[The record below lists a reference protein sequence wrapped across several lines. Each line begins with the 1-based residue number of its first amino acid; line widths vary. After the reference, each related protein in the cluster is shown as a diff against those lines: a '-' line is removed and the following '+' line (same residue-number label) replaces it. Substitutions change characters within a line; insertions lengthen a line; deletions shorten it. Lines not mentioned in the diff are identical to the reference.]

1 MKDFTWFLEVPDH
14 GKAQTRALRLGRL
27 EIQVVRFIRT
37 AAIPTAAGKAQLTAR
52 LATVLLQ
59 LNIFTI
65 KHVSPHGRVPVAVC
79 CSMDVMPLESGGGGM
94 HGGCGIIPVSLLVFH
109 RRA

>member
-37 AAIPTAAGKAQLTAR
+37 AAIPTAAGKAQLT
-52 LATVLLQ
+52 TNLQ
-59 LNIFTI
+59 PTNLQTHQIQQL
-65 KHVSPHGRVPVAVC
+65 
-79 CSMDVMPLESGGGGM
+79 D
-94 HGGCGIIPVSLLVFH
+94 
-109 RRA
+109 